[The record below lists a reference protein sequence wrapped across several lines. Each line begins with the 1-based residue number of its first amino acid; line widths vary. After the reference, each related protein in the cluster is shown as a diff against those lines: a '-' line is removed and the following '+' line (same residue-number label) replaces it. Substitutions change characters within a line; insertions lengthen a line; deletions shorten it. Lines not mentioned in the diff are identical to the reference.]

1 MTHRMA
7 DPASRMDPPP
17 DPPPHD
23 RDDEDDEP
31 AALEASLYSYARKAA
46 AAADRLTPA
55 GTASTVPGHAVDA
68 LAYMRAA
75 HEALRA
81 RQLADEQPPASDL
94 DAAAAVIRSLRGQVS
109 GRERQRDD
117 LATFLEKLADE
128 LESADT
134 HPARRFAA
142 RIRRELVA
150 IVPDADER
158 REAAE
163 AAGEDVPA

>member
-1 MTHRMA
+1 MI
-7 DPASRMDPPP
+7 DDPPP
-17 DPPPHD
+17 APPPHD
-23 RDDEDDEP
+23 HDDPAVEP
-31 AALEASLYSYARKAA
+31 VTLEASLYAYARKAA
-46 AAADRLTPA
+46 EAANRLTPDA
-55 GTASTVPGHAVDA
+55 TASVVPGHAVDA

-75 HEALRA
+75 NEALRA

-94 DAAAAVIRSLRGQVS
+94 DAAAAVIRSLRDQVS

-142 RIRRELVA
+142 RIRRELAA